1 MIGFNVA
8 VSGMNAADRRLDAA
22 AANIV
27 NALDTAPHR
36 NEPVKPVGN
45 ASPSP
50 PKDDGLY
57 RPVDVWQSTQEG
69 GGTKAQYVERDPAR
83 KTEYKPDDSQANG
96 QGLVDTPRVD
106 VASELVDTIIAQH
119 AYEAAIK
126 AVQTRDQMLG
136 TAIDARS

>member
-1 MIGFNVA
+1 MIGFSVA
-8 VSGMNAADRRLDAA
+8 VSGMNAADRRVDVA

-27 NALDTAPHR
+27 NALDTVPHR
-36 NEPVKPVGN
+36 KEPVQPVGGV
-45 ASPSP
+45 AAAP

-57 RPVDVWQSTQEG
+57 RPVDVWQSTVEG
-69 GGTKAQYVERDPAR
+69 GGTKAQDVPRDPGR
-83 KTEYKPDDSQANG
+83 TTQYQPDNPQADQ
-96 QGLVDTPRVD
+96 QGLVDMPRID
-106 VASELVDTIIAQH
+106 IASELVDTILAQH

>member
-8 VSGMNAADRRLDAA
+8 VSGMNAADRRVDAA

-36 NEPVKPVGN
+36 NVPVMPVGN

-69 GGTKAQYVERDPAR
+69 GGTKAQYVERTPGRQAEYQPAN
-83 KTEYKPDDSQANG
+83 PQADG

-106 VASELVDTIIAQH
+106 IATELVDTILAQH

-136 TAIDARS
+136 TTIDARS

>member
-8 VSGMNAADRRLDAA
+8 VSGMNAADRRVDAA

-27 NALDTAPHR
+27 NAPDTAPHR
-36 NEPVKPVGN
+36 KEPVTPVGN
-45 ASPSP
+45 TSPPP

-57 RPVDVWQSTQEG
+57 QPVDVRQSSQEG
-69 GGTKAQYVERDPAR
+69 GGTAARTVDRTPAR
-83 KTEYKPDDSQANG
+83 QAVYRPDDSQAND
-96 QGLVDTPRVD
+96 QGMVDMPRVD
-106 VASELVDTIIAQH
+106 LPSEMIDTMLAQQ

-136 TAIDARS
+136 TTIDARS